1 MSEGSPDETGPEAM
15 DRENDCSEEREM
27 VKVGKPDCQKS
38 ARRTAVEEQSLET
51 GDSRGKARST

>member
-1 MSEGSPDETGPEAM
+1 MHTLVPKQRPHVLRRQRAQVLEEFLISPVLA
-15 DRENDCSEEREM
+15 
-27 VKVGKPDCQKS
+27 